1 MQEAYSIKIFAHHVL
16 GTGRGGIEEAVG
28 YEWGGQNAD
37 GSLGF
42 DTKRPGWE
50 MPIHQLMAENN
61 VPIFP
66 YNTGSV
72 PAFSYNT
79 GSVPAFSDPNLSC
92 PQ

>member
-16 GTGRGGIEEAVG
+16 GTGRVGIEEAVG

-66 YNTGSV
+66 
-72 PAFSYNT
+72 
-79 GSVPAFSDPNLSC
+79 
-92 PQ
+92 